1 MDGFAV
7 LLAFFMLLLGAA
19 AGLVAG
25 FLLFRRRSAA
35 LEEDFDGV
43 SARLAEVNAQFAAAD
58 AERRLLLSQNREL
71 SESRTQD
78 GSVLRALAPVAEKLS
93 AVQQQVSLLERD
105 RLEQY
110 GQLAQQLQEA
120 RLSDEQLLR
129 STHALASALRS
140 NSARGQWGEVQLRR
154 VVEAAGMLRHVD
166 FLEQVHS
173 ASADNAVRPDLVVQ
187 LPGGKQLV
195 VDAKVPLASYLAAQ
209 DSANQ
214 SQTNATQG
222 NAAPAAAQFNAVQ
235 ADGPYGSDSN
245 SLLLAHAKALKS
257 HVDALGSK
265 KYWDIPGNS
274 PELVICFL
282 PAESILAAALEAD
295 PALLD
300 HALSRNVVLAS
311 PGTLLAVLKS
321 VAFTWRQDVLTDNA
335 RELFDLAKQLY
346 ERMGT
351 LGENVGKLGS
361 SLKTSVDR
369 YNALVGTLEARVLP
383 TARKL
388 NAMDTAALAS
398 PAAVEAVP
406 RALSAPELLEEDPAA

>member
-1 MDGFAV
+1 
-7 LLAFFMLLLGAA
+7 MLLLGAA
-19 AGLVAG
+19 AGVVAG
-25 FLLFRRRSAA
+25 FLLFRRRNVA
-35 LEEDFDGV
+35 LEEDFDAV
-43 SARLAEVNAQFAAAD
+43 SERLAAVNAQFAAAD
-58 AERRLLLSQNREL
+58 AERRLLSSQNREL
-71 SESRTQD
+71 NESRNQD
-78 GSVLRALAPVAEKLS
+78 SSVLRALAPVAEKLT

-166 FLEQVHS
+166 FHEQVHS
-173 ASADNAVRPDLVVQ
+173 ASVDNAVRPDLVVQ

-195 VDAKVPLASYLAAQ
+195 VDAKVPLGSYLAAQ
-209 DSANQ
+209 E
-214 SQTNATQG
+214 QG
-222 NAAPAAAQFNAVQ
+222 NIRHVAESGMQSP
-235 ADGPYGSDSN
+235 GN
-245 SLLLAHAKALKS
+245 STDALLLAHAKALKS

-300 HALSRNVVLAS
+300 YALSRNVVLAS

-335 RELFDLAKQLY
+335 RELFELARQLY

-351 LGENVGKLGS
+351 LGDNVAKLGS

-388 NAMDTAALAS
+388 NAMDTDGLVS
-398 PAAVEAVP
+398 PPAVEAVP
-406 RALSAPELLEEDPAA
+406 RTLAAPELIEGESAA

>member
-7 LLAFFMLLLGAA
+7 ILALFMLLLGAA
-19 AGLVAG
+19 AGVVAG
-25 FLLFRRRSAA
+25 FLLFRRRNAA

-43 SARLAEVNAQFAAAD
+43 SARLAAVNAQFAAAD

-71 SESRTQD
+71 NESRNQD
-78 GSVLRALAPVAEKLS
+78 GSVLRALAPVAEKLT

-166 FLEQVHS
+166 FHEQVHS
-173 ASADNAVRPDLVVQ
+173 ASTDNAIRPDLVVQ

-209 DSANQ
+209 EQDN
-214 SQTNATQG
+214 TRQG
-222 NAAPAAAQFNAVQ
+222 NTKHSAENGIQSGNT
-235 ADGPYGSDSN
+235 SDA
-245 SLLLAHAKALKS
+245 LLLAHAKALKS

-335 RELFDLAKQLY
+335 RELFELARQLY

-351 LGENVGKLGS
+351 LGDNVGKLGS

-388 NAMDTAALAS
+388 NSMDTDGLVS
-398 PAAVEAVP
+398 PSAVEAVP
-406 RALSAPELLEEDPAA
+406 RALAAPELIEGESAA

>member
-7 LLAFFMLLLGAA
+7 ILALFMLLLGAA
-19 AGLVAG
+19 AGVVAG
-25 FLLFRRRSAA
+25 FLLFRRRAAA

-43 SARLAEVNAQFAAAD
+43 SARLAAVNAQYAAAD

-71 SESRTQD
+71 NDSRNQD
-78 GSVLRALAPVAEKLS
+78 GSVLRALAPVAEKLT

-166 FLEQVHS
+166 FHEQVHS
-173 ASADNAVRPDLVVQ
+173 ASVDNAIRPDLVVQ

-209 DSANQ
+209 EQGSSTQRVNGLQ
-214 SQTNATQG
+214 SVG
-222 NAAPAAAQFNAVQ
+222 NG
-235 ADGPYGSDSN
+235 ADA
-245 SLLLAHAKALKS
+245 LLLAHAKALKS

-335 RELFDLAKQLY
+335 RELFELARQLY

-351 LGENVGKLGS
+351 LGDNVGKLGS

-388 NAMDTAALAS
+388 NSMDTDGLVS
-398 PAAVEAVP
+398 PSAVEAVP
-406 RALSAPELLEEDPAA
+406 RTLAAPELIEGESAA